1 MKKKVHWGVVGA
13 TLIVAGGMAVFTI
26 NEQNYSRQVE
36 AVASELSTHKKQLQ
50 KIETEIAGLYADEH
64 KQFLSSDV
72 TQAKIDSLKKTIE
85 KFKSEAESHAKKV
98 ETLRKQDQE
107 TCQKELAD
115 ITKLDEK
122 INKVQVIFDQTQAV
136 NSLFQT
142 PYIENAEIN
151 EEAIIIDDLNSQMIE
166 EQKEKIE
173 LENLE
178 ENEFT
183 SIVTQAMEAAG
194 NQLSQIERARKV
206 VEELYKDGK
215 STDKVT
221 RETLESAKKEVEL
234 IKNEKA
240 KKSFNEPLKAIEE
253 KVTADEKAEAER
265 VAAEEAK
272 RQEEQASENQATQ
285 QMEVPENQ
293 SEATDPVASPTTPNT
308 PGQNVT
314 GNSNT
319 VEPTTPVVPPTNSG
333 SGSNTGG
340 ATSTPGGNTSGGS
353 AGGNSSGSTP
363 TPAPAPAPT
372 PEAPYALNP
381 YSGSGVQYS
390 NWDMAINA
398 AQIKMADPN
407 SGIRGYRIITE
418 FWSDGTEK
426 YYLEFY

>member
-13 TLIVAGGMAVFTI
+13 TIIVAGGMAVFTI

-122 INKVQVIFDQTQAV
+122 INEVQMIFDQTQVV
-136 NSLFQT
+136 NSLFST

-151 EEAIIIDDLNSQMIE
+151 EEAIIIDDLNSEMIE
-166 EQKEKIE
+166 EKKEKIE

-178 ENEFT
+178 ENEF
-183 SIVTQAMEAAG
+183 SSAISKAIKSAE
-194 NQLSQIERARKV
+194 NQLAQIERARKV

-215 STDKVT
+215 PTDKVT
-221 RETLESAKKEVEL
+221 RETLESVKKEVEL

-285 QMEVPENQ
+285 QTEVPETQ
-293 SEATDPVASPTTPNT
+293 SATTDPVDTPTTPNR
-308 PGQNVT
+308 PVQNVT
-314 GNSNT
+314 ENIT
-319 VEPTTPVVPPTNSG
+319 VQPTTPVAPPTNSG

-340 ATSTPGGNTSGGS
+340 TTSTPGSNTSGGS
-353 AGGNSSGSTP
+353 TGGGM
-363 TPAPAPAPT
+363 TPAPTPTPT

-381 YSGSGVQYS
+381 YRGSGTMYTS
-390 NWDMAINA
+390 NSSAIA
-398 AQIKMADPN
+398 AGENWILTSPN
-407 SGIRGYRIITE
+407 SSGGYNIIDE
-418 FWSDGTEK
+418 YWSDGSVR
-426 YYLEFY
+426 YYLELY

>member
-13 TLIVAGGMAVFTI
+13 TIIVAGGMAVFTI

-107 TCQKELAD
+107 TCQKELVD

-122 INKVQVIFDQTQAV
+122 INEVQMIFDQTQAV
-136 NSLFQT
+136 NSLFST

-151 EEAIIIDDLNSQMIE
+151 ENSVIIDDLKTEKIE
-166 EQKEKIE
+166 EQKQKIDI
-173 LENLE
+173 ENLE
-178 ENEFT
+178 ESEF
-183 SIVTQAMEAAG
+183 SSAISKAIESAE
-194 NQLSQIERARKV
+194 NQLSQIEKTRKV
-206 VEELYKDGK
+206 IEELYKDGK
-215 STDKVT
+215 PTDKIS
-221 RETLESAKKEVEL
+221 REALDAAKKEVEL

-240 KKSFNEPLKAIEE
+240 KKSFNESLKVIEE

-272 RQEEQASENQATQ
+272 RQEEQAVANQAMQ
-285 QMEVPENQ
+285 QTEVPENQ
-293 SEATDPVASPTTPNT
+293 SEATDPVDTPTTPNT
-308 PGQNVT
+308 PVQNVT
-314 GNSNT
+314 GNPNT
-319 VEPTTPVVPPTNSG
+319 VQPTTSVAPPANPG

-340 ATSTPGGNTSGGS
+340 TTSTPGGNTNGGP

-363 TPAPAPAPT
+363 APTPTPT

-381 YSGSGVQYS
+381 YRGSGTMYTS
-390 NWDMAINA
+390 NSSAIA
-398 AQIKMADPN
+398 AGENWILTSPN
-407 SGIRGYRIITE
+407 SSGGYNIIDE
-418 FWSDGTEK
+418 YWSDGSVR
-426 YYLEFY
+426 YYLELY

>member
-36 AVASELSTHKKQLQ
+36 AVTSELSTHKKQLQ

-85 KFKSEAESHAKKV
+85 KYKSEAESHVKKI

-151 EEAIIIDDLNSQMIE
+151 EAAIIIDDLNSEMIE

-215 STDKVT
+215 PTDKVT

-272 RQEEQASENQATQ
+272 RQEEQVAENQATQ
-285 QMEVPENQ
+285 QETQ
-293 SEATDPVASPTTPNT
+293 SETTDPVASPATPNT

-319 VEPTTPVVPPTNSG
+319 VQPTTPVAPPANPG

-340 ATSTPGGNTSGGS
+340 TTSTPGGNTNGGP

-363 TPAPAPAPT
+363 APTPTPT

-381 YSGSGVQYS
+381 YRGSGTMYTS
-390 NWDMAINA
+390 NSSAIA
-398 AQIKMADPN
+398 AGENWILTSPN
-407 SGIRGYRIITE
+407 SSGGYNIIDE
-418 FWSDGTEK
+418 YWSDGSVR
-426 YYLEFY
+426 YYLELY

>member
-1 MKKKVHWGVVGA
+1 MKKKVNWGVVGA

-85 KFKSEAESHAKKV
+85 KYKSDATTHAKKV

-107 TCQKELAD
+107 TCQKELVD

-122 INKVQVIFDQTQAV
+122 INEVQVIFDQTQAV

-151 EEAIIIDDLNSQMIE
+151 EEATIIDDLNSEMIE

-178 ENEFT
+178 ENEF
-183 SIVTQAMEAAG
+183 SSAISKAIKFAE
-194 NQLSQIERARKV
+194 NQLAQIEKVRKV

-215 STDKVT
+215 PTDKVT
-221 RETLESAKKEVEL
+221 RETLESVKKEVEL

-240 KKSFNEPLKAIEE
+240 RKSFNEPLKAIEE
-253 KVTADEKAEAER
+253 KITTDEKAEAER

-272 RQEEQASENQATQ
+272 RQEEQAVANQAMQ
-285 QMEVPENQ
+285 QETQ
-293 SEATDPVASPTTPNT
+293 SETTDPVASPATPNT

-319 VEPTTPVVPPTNSG
+319 VQPTTPVAPPANPG

-340 ATSTPGGNTSGGS
+340 TTSTPGGNTNGGP

-363 TPAPAPAPT
+363 APTPTPT

-381 YSGSGVQYS
+381 YRGSGTMYTS
-390 NWDMAINA
+390 NSSAIA
-398 AQIKMADPN
+398 AGENWILTSPN
-407 SGIRGYRIITE
+407 SSGGYNIIDE
-418 FWSDGTEK
+418 YWSDGSVR
-426 YYLEFY
+426 YYLELY

>member
-1 MKKKVHWGVVGA
+1 MKKKLHWGVVGA

-36 AVASELSTHKKQLQ
+36 AVTSELSTHKKQLLR
-50 KIETEIAGLYADEH
+50 IETEMAGLYADEH

-72 TQAKIDSLKKTIE
+72 TQAKIDSLKKTTE
-85 KFKSEAESHAKKV
+85 KYKSEAESHAKKV

-122 INKVQVIFDQTQAV
+122 INEVQVIFDQTQAV
-136 NSLFQT
+136 NSLFST

-151 EEAIIIDDLNSQMIE
+151 EEAIIIDDLNSEMIE
-166 EQKEKIE
+166 EQKEKIV

-215 STDKVT
+215 PTDKVT

-240 KKSFNEPLKAIEE
+240 RKSFNEPLKAIEE
-253 KVTADEKAEAER
+253 KITTDEKAEAER

-272 RQEEQASENQATQ
+272 RQEEQAVANQAMKQT
-285 QMEVPENQ
+285 EVPETQ
-293 SEATDPVASPTTPNT
+293 SEAIDSVASPATPNT
-308 PGQNVT
+308 PVQNVT
-314 GNSNT
+314 ENIT
-319 VEPTTPVVPPTNSG
+319 VQPTTPVAPPANPG

-353 AGGNSSGSTP
+353 AGGNSSGSIGGSTTP
-363 TPAPAPAPT
+363 IPM
-372 PEAPYALNP
+372 PEAPYPLVPYTGNGMLNNL
-381 YSGSGVQYS
+381 S
-390 NWDMAINA
+390 AI
-398 AQIKMADPN
+398 ISSYK
-407 SGIRGYRIITE
+407 
-418 FWSDGTEK
+418 K
-426 YYLEFY
+426 

>member
-36 AVASELSTHKKQLQ
+36 AVTSELSTHKKQLLR
-50 KIETEIAGLYADEH
+50 IETEMAGLYADEH

-85 KFKSEAESHAKKV
+85 KYKSEAESHAKKV

-122 INKVQVIFDQTQAV
+122 INEVQMIFDQTQVV
-136 NSLFQT
+136 NSLFST

-151 EEAIIIDDLNSQMIE
+151 EEAIIIDDLNSEMIE

-206 VEELYKDGK
+206 VEELYKDDK
-215 STDKVT
+215 PTDKVT

-253 KVTADEKAEAER
+253 KITTDEKAEAER

-272 RQEEQASENQATQ
+272 RQEEQAVANQAMQ
-285 QMEVPENQ
+285 QTEVPETQ
-293 SEATDPVASPTTPNT
+293 SEATDSVASPTTPNT
-308 PGQNVT
+308 PVQNVT
-314 GNSNT
+314 ENIT
-319 VEPTTPVVPPTNSG
+319 VQPTTPVAPPANPG

-353 AGGNSSGSTP
+353 TGGNSSGSTP
-363 TPAPAPAPT
+363 APT
-372 PEAPYALNP
+372 PEPPYALNP
-381 YSGSGVQYS
+381 YRGSGTFYAS
-390 NWDMAINA
+390 HGA
-398 AQIKMADPN
+398 ATAAGRAEAANPSSTFN
-407 SGIRGYRIITE
+407 GYKIYTE
-418 FWSDGTEK
+418 VWSDGTEK

>member
-36 AVASELSTHKKQLQ
+36 AVTSELSTHKKQLQ

-107 TCQKELAD
+107 TCQKELVD

-122 INKVQVIFDQTQAV
+122 INEVQMIFDQTQAV
-136 NSLFQT
+136 NSLFST

-151 EEAIIIDDLNSQMIE
+151 EEAIIIDDLNSEMIE
-166 EQKEKIE
+166 EKKEKIE

-178 ENEFT
+178 ENEF
-183 SIVTQAMEAAG
+183 SSAISKAIKSAE
-194 NQLSQIERARKV
+194 NQLAQIERVRKV

-215 STDKVT
+215 PTDKVT
-221 RETLESAKKEVEL
+221 RETLESVKKEVEL

-272 RQEEQASENQATQ
+272 RQEEQVAENQATQ
-285 QMEVPENQ
+285 QETQ
-293 SEATDPVASPTTPNT
+293 SETTDPVASPATPNT

-319 VEPTTPVVPPTNSG
+319 VQPTTPVAPPANPG

-340 ATSTPGGNTSGGS
+340 TTSTPGGNTNGGP

-363 TPAPAPAPT
+363 APTPTPT

-381 YSGSGVQYS
+381 YRGSGTMYTS
-390 NWDMAINA
+390 NSSAIA
-398 AQIKMADPN
+398 AGENWILTSPN
-407 SGIRGYRIITE
+407 SSGGYNIIDE
-418 FWSDGTEK
+418 YWSDGSVR
-426 YYLEFY
+426 YYLELY

>member
-1 MKKKVHWGVVGA
+1 MKKKVNWGVVGA

-85 KFKSEAESHAKKV
+85 KYKSDATTHAKKV

-107 TCQKELAD
+107 TCQKELVD

-122 INKVQVIFDQTQAV
+122 INEVQVIFDQTQAV

-151 EEAIIIDDLNSQMIE
+151 EEATIIDDLNSEMIE

-178 ENEFT
+178 ENEF
-183 SIVTQAMEAAG
+183 SSAISKAIKFAE
-194 NQLSQIERARKV
+194 NQLAQIEKVRKV

-215 STDKVT
+215 PTDKVT
-221 RETLESAKKEVEL
+221 RETLESVKKEVEL

-240 KKSFNEPLKAIEE
+240 RKSFNEPLKAIEE
-253 KVTADEKAEAER
+253 KITTDEKAEAER

-272 RQEEQASENQATQ
+272 RQEEQAVANQAMQ
-285 QMEVPENQ
+285 QETQ
-293 SEATDPVASPTTPNT
+293 SETTDPVASPATPNT

-319 VEPTTPVVPPTNSG
+319 VQPTTPVAPPANPG

-340 ATSTPGGNTSGGS
+340 TTSTPGGNTNGGP

-363 TPAPAPAPT
+363 APT
-372 PEAPYALNP
+372 PTPRPEAPYALNP
-381 YSGSGVQYS
+381 YRGSGTMYTS
-390 NWDMAINA
+390 NSSAIA
-398 AQIKMADPN
+398 AGENWILTSPN
-407 SGIRGYRIITE
+407 SSGGYNIIDE
-418 FWSDGTEK
+418 YWSDGSVR
-426 YYLEFY
+426 YYLELY

>member
-1 MKKKVHWGVVGA
+1 MYIAVAIVTA
-13 TLIVAGGMAVFTI
+13 SITLFIV
-26 NEQNYSRQVE
+26 NEQSYSKKVE
-36 AVASELSTHKKQLQ
+36 AVTSELSTHKKQLL
-50 KIETEIAGLYADEH
+50 KIETEIAALYADEH
-64 KQFLSSDV
+64 KQFLSIDV
-72 TQAKIDSLKKTIE
+72 TQAKIDSLKQTIE
-85 KFKSEAESHAKKV
+85 KYKSEAESHAKKV

-122 INKVQVIFDQTQAV
+122 INEVQMIFDQTQAV
-136 NSLFQT
+136 NSLFST

-151 EEAIIIDDLNSQMIE
+151 EEAIIIDDLNSEMIE

-215 STDKVT
+215 PTDKVT

-272 RQEEQASENQATQ
+272 RQEGQAVANQATQ

-293 SEATDPVASPTTPNT
+293 SEATDPVASPATPNT

-319 VEPTTPVVPPTNSG
+319 VQPTTPVVPPTNSG

-340 ATSTPGGNTSGGS
+340 ATSTPSGGS
-353 AGGNSSGSTP
+353 NAGGSSNGSTP
-363 TPAPAPAPT
+363 APTPT
-372 PEAPYALNP
+372 PEAPYPLVP
-381 YSGSGVQYS
+381 YTGNGTLYPSYEAAAAAGEQHG
-390 NWDMAINA
+390 INGG
-398 AQIKMADPN
+398 N
-407 SGIRGYRIITE
+407 GYGIYTE
-418 FWSDGTEK
+418 YWSDGTEK
-426 YYLEFY
+426 YYLELY

>member
-1 MKKKVHWGVVGA
+1 MKKKVNWGVVGA

-36 AVASELSTHKKQLQ
+36 AVTSELSTHKKQLQ

-85 KFKSEAESHAKKV
+85 KYKSEAESHVKKI

-151 EEAIIIDDLNSQMIE
+151 EAAIIIDDLNSEMIE

-183 SIVTQAMEAAG
+183 SIVTQAMEAA
-194 NQLSQIERARKV
+194 
-206 VEELYKDGK
+206 
-215 STDKVT
+215 
-221 RETLESAKKEVEL
+221 
-234 IKNEKA
+234 
-240 KKSFNEPLKAIEE
+240 
-253 KVTADEKAEAER
+253 
-265 VAAEEAK
+265 
-272 RQEEQASENQATQ
+272 
-285 QMEVPENQ
+285 
-293 SEATDPVASPTTPNT
+293 
-308 PGQNVT
+308 
-314 GNSNT
+314 
-319 VEPTTPVVPPTNSG
+319 
-333 SGSNTGG
+333 
-340 ATSTPGGNTSGGS
+340 
-353 AGGNSSGSTP
+353 
-363 TPAPAPAPT
+363 
-372 PEAPYALNP
+372 
-381 YSGSGVQYS
+381 
-390 NWDMAINA
+390 
-398 AQIKMADPN
+398 
-407 SGIRGYRIITE
+407 
-418 FWSDGTEK
+418 
-426 YYLEFY
+426 

>member
-1 MKKKVHWGVVGA
+1 MYIAVAIVTA
-13 TLIVAGGMAVFTI
+13 SITLFIV
-26 NEQNYSRQVE
+26 NEQSYSKKVE
-36 AVASELSTHKKQLQ
+36 AVTSELSTHKKQLL

-85 KFKSEAESHAKKV
+85 KYKSDATTHAKKV

-122 INKVQVIFDQTQAV
+122 INEVQMIFDQTQAV

-142 PYIENAEIN
+142 PYIKNAEIN
-151 EEAIIIDDLNSQMIE
+151 EEAIIIDDLNSEMIE
-166 EQKEKIE
+166 EKKEKIE

-206 VEELYKDGK
+206 VEELYKDDK
-215 STDKVT
+215 PTDKVT
-221 RETLESAKKEVEL
+221 RETLESAKKEVKL

-253 KVTADEKAEAER
+253 EVTADEKAEAER
-265 VAAEEAK
+265 VAAEEAQ
-272 RQEEQASENQATQ
+272 RQEEQAVANQAMQ
-285 QMEVPENQ
+285 QTEVPETQ
-293 SEATDPVASPTTPNT
+293 SEATDSVASPATPNT
-308 PGQNVT
+308 PVQNVT
-314 GNSNT
+314 ENIT
-319 VEPTTPVVPPTNSG
+319 VQPTTPVALPANSG
-333 SGSNTGG
+333 SDSNTGG
-340 ATSTPGGNTSGGS
+340 TTSTPGGNTNGGP
-353 AGGNSSGSTP
+353 AGGNSSGS

-381 YSGSGVQYS
+381 YRGSGVQYS

>member
-1 MKKKVHWGVVGA
+1 MKKKVNWGVVGA

-85 KFKSEAESHAKKV
+85 KYKLDATTHAKKV

-107 TCQKELAD
+107 TCQKELVD

-122 INKVQVIFDQTQAV
+122 INEVQVIFDQTQAV

-151 EEAIIIDDLNSQMIE
+151 EEATIIDDLNSEMIE

-178 ENEFT
+178 ENEF
-183 SIVTQAMEAAG
+183 SSAISKAIKFAE
-194 NQLSQIERARKV
+194 NQLAQIEKVRKV

-215 STDKVT
+215 PTDKVT
-221 RETLESAKKEVEL
+221 RETLESVKKEVEL

-240 KKSFNEPLKAIEE
+240 RKSFNEPLKAIEE
-253 KVTADEKAEAER
+253 KITTDEKAEAER

-272 RQEEQASENQATQ
+272 RQEEQAVANQAMQ
-285 QMEVPENQ
+285 QETQ
-293 SEATDPVASPTTPNT
+293 SETTDPVASPATPNT

-319 VEPTTPVVPPTNSG
+319 VQPTTPVAPPANPG

-340 ATSTPGGNTSGGS
+340 TTSTPGGNTNGGP

-363 TPAPAPAPT
+363 APTPTPT

-381 YSGSGVQYS
+381 YRGSGTMYTS
-390 NWDMAINA
+390 NSSAIA
-398 AQIKMADPN
+398 AGENWILTSPN
-407 SGIRGYRIITE
+407 SSGGYNIIDE
-418 FWSDGTEK
+418 YWSDGSVR
-426 YYLEFY
+426 YYLELY

>member
-1 MKKKVHWGVVGA
+1 MKWVYIAVAIVTA
-13 TLIVAGGMAVFTI
+13 SITLFIV
-26 NEQNYSRQVE
+26 NEQSYSKKVE
-36 AVASELSTHKKQLQ
+36 AVTSELSTHKKQLL

-85 KFKSEAESHAKKV
+85 KYKSDATTHAKKV

-122 INKVQVIFDQTQAV
+122 INEVQMIFDQTQAV

-142 PYIENAEIN
+142 PYIKNAEIN
-151 EEAIIIDDLNSQMIE
+151 EEAIIIDDLNSEMIE
-166 EQKEKIE
+166 EKKEKIE

-215 STDKVT
+215 PTDKVT
-221 RETLESAKKEVEL
+221 RETLESAKKEVKL

-253 KVTADEKAEAER
+253 EVTADEKAEAER

-272 RQEEQASENQATQ
+272 RQEEQAVANQAMQ
-285 QMEVPENQ
+285 QTEVPETQ
-293 SEATDPVASPTTPNT
+293 SEATDPVDTPATPNI
-308 PGQNVT
+308 PAQNVT
-314 GNSNT
+314 ENIT
-319 VEPTTPVVPPTNSG
+319 VQPTTPVVPPTNSG
-333 SGSNTGG
+333 NGSNTGGG
-340 ATSTPGGNTSGGS
+340 ATSTPSGNTSGGS
-353 AGGNSSGSTP
+353 NAGGSSGGSTP
-363 TPAPAPAPT
+363 TPTPTPT

-381 YSGSGVQYS
+381 YSGSGTFYS
-390 NWDMAINA
+390 TYEA
-398 AQIKMADPN
+398 AN
-407 SGIRGYRIITE
+407 SAGRTTTNISGYRIITE

>member
-1 MKKKVHWGVVGA
+1 MKKKVNWGVVGA

-85 KFKSEAESHAKKV
+85 KYKSDATTHAKKV

-107 TCQKELAD
+107 TCQKELVD

-122 INKVQVIFDQTQAV
+122 INEVQVIFDQTQAV

-151 EEAIIIDDLNSQMIE
+151 EEATIIDDLNSEMIE

-178 ENEFT
+178 ENEF
-183 SIVTQAMEAAG
+183 SSAISKAIKFAE
-194 NQLSQIERARKV
+194 NQLAQIEKVRKV

-215 STDKVT
+215 PTDKVT
-221 RETLESAKKEVEL
+221 RETLESVKKEVEL

-240 KKSFNEPLKAIEE
+240 RKSFNEPLKAIEE
-253 KVTADEKAEAER
+253 KITTDEKAEAER

-272 RQEEQASENQATQ
+272 RQEEQAVANQAMQ
-285 QMEVPENQ
+285 QETQ
-293 SEATDPVASPTTPNT
+293 SETTDPVASPATPNT

-319 VEPTTPVVPPTNSG
+319 VQPTTPVAPPANPG

-340 ATSTPGGNTSGGS
+340 TTSTPGGNTNGGP

-363 TPAPAPAPT
+363 APTPTPT

-381 YSGSGVQYS
+381 YRGSGTMYTS
-390 NWDMAINA
+390 NSSAIA
-398 AQIKMADPN
+398 AGENWILTFPN
-407 SGIRGYRIITE
+407 SSGGYNIIDE
-418 FWSDGTEK
+418 YWSDGSVR
-426 YYLEFY
+426 YYLELY

>member
-1 MKKKVHWGVVGA
+1 MYIAVAIVTA
-13 TLIVAGGMAVFTI
+13 SITLFIV
-26 NEQNYSRQVE
+26 NEQSYSRKVE
-36 AVASELSTHKKQLQ
+36 AVTSELSTHKKQLLR
-50 KIETEIAGLYADEH
+50 IETEIAGLYADEH

-85 KFKSEAESHAKKV
+85 KYKSDATTHAKKV

-115 ITKLDEK
+115 ITKLDDK

-166 EQKEKIE
+166 EQKEKIV

-215 STDKVT
+215 TTDKVT

-240 KKSFNEPLKAIEE
+240 RKSFNEPLKAIEE
-253 KVTADEKAEAER
+253 KITTDEKAEAER
-265 VAAEEAK
+265 EAAEEAQ
-272 RQEEQASENQATQ
+272 RQEEQAVANQAMQ
-285 QMEVPENQ
+285 QTEVPETQ
-293 SEATDPVASPTTPNT
+293 SEATDSVASPATPNK
-308 PGQNVT
+308 PVQNVT
-314 GNSNT
+314 ENIT
-319 VEPTTPVVPPTNSG
+319 VQPTTPVAPPTNSG

-340 ATSTPGGNTSGGS
+340 ATTPGGNTSGGS
-353 AGGNSSGSTP
+353 AGGNSSGSTGGST
-363 TPAPAPAPT
+363 TPIPM
-372 PEAPYALNP
+372 PEAPYPLVP
-381 YSGSGVQYS
+381 YTGNGTQYS
-390 NWDMAINA
+390 TFAAASSAGEEKLRDINS
-398 AQIKMADPN
+398 N
-407 SGIRGYRIITE
+407 IRGYNIITQY
-418 FWSDGTEK
+418 WSDGTEK

>member
-36 AVASELSTHKKQLQ
+36 AVTSELSTHKKQLQ

-85 KFKSEAESHAKKV
+85 KYKSEAESHVKKI

-151 EEAIIIDDLNSQMIE
+151 EEAIIIDDLNSEMIE

-215 STDKVT
+215 PTDKVT

-240 KKSFNEPLKAIEE
+240 RKSFNEPLKAIEE
-253 KVTADEKAEAER
+253 KITTDEKAEAER
-265 VAAEEAK
+265 VATEEAK
-272 RQEEQASENQATQ
+272 RQEEQAVANQATQ
-285 QMEVPENQ
+285 QETQ
-293 SEATDPVASPTTPNT
+293 SETTDPVASPATPNT

-319 VEPTTPVVPPTNSG
+319 VQPTTPVAPPTNPG

-340 ATSTPGGNTSGGS
+340 TTSTPGGNTNGGP
-353 AGGNSSGSTP
+353 AGGNSNGSTP
-363 TPAPAPAPT
+363 APIPT
-372 PEAPYALNP
+372 PEAPYPLNP
-381 YSGSGVQYS
+381 YRGSGTMYTS
-390 NWDMAINA
+390 NSSAIA
-398 AQIKMADPN
+398 AGENWILTSPN
-407 SGIRGYRIITE
+407 SSGGYNIIDE
-418 FWSDGTEK
+418 YWSDGSVR
-426 YYLEFY
+426 YYLELY

>member
-1 MKKKVHWGVVGA
+1 MYIAVAIVTA
-13 TLIVAGGMAVFTI
+13 SITLFIV
-26 NEQNYSRQVE
+26 NEQSYSKKVE
-36 AVASELSTHKKQLQ
+36 AVTSELSTHKKQLLR
-50 KIETEIAGLYADEH
+50 IETEMAALYADEH
-64 KQFLSSDV
+64 KQFLSIDV
-72 TQAKIDSLKKTIE
+72 TQAKIDSLKQTIE
-85 KFKSEAESHAKKV
+85 KYKSEAESHAKKV

-122 INKVQVIFDQTQAV
+122 INEVQMIFDQTQAV
-136 NSLFQT
+136 NSLFST

-151 EEAIIIDDLNSQMIE
+151 EEAIIIDDLNSEMIE

-206 VEELYKDGK
+206 VEELYKDDK
-215 STDKVT
+215 PTDKVT

-265 VAAEEAK
+265 VAAEEAQ
-272 RQEEQASENQATQ
+272 RQEEQAVANQAMQ
-285 QMEVPENQ
+285 QMEVPETQ
-293 SEATDPVASPTTPNT
+293 SEATDPVASPATPNT

-319 VEPTTPVVPPTNSG
+319 VQPTTPVVPPTNSG

-353 AGGNSSGSTP
+353 AGGNSSGSTGGST
-363 TPAPAPAPT
+363 TPIPM
-372 PEAPYALNP
+372 PEAPYPLVP
-381 YSGSGVQYS
+381 YTGNGTQYS
-390 NWDMAINA
+390 TFAAASSAGEEKLRDINS
-398 AQIKMADPN
+398 N
-407 SGIRGYRIITE
+407 IRGYNIITQY
-418 FWSDGTEK
+418 WSDGTEK

>member
-1 MKKKVHWGVVGA
+1 MKKKVNWGVVGA

-36 AVASELSTHKKQLQ
+36 AVTSELSTHKKQLQ

-85 KFKSEAESHAKKV
+85 KYKSDATTHAKKV

-107 TCQKELAD
+107 TCQKELVD

-122 INKVQVIFDQTQAV
+122 INEVQVIFDQTQAV

-151 EEAIIIDDLNSQMIE
+151 EEATIIDDLNSEMIE

-178 ENEFT
+178 ENEF
-183 SIVTQAMEAAG
+183 SSAISKAIKFAE
-194 NQLSQIERARKV
+194 NQLAQIEKVRKV

-215 STDKVT
+215 PTDKVT
-221 RETLESAKKEVEL
+221 RETLESVKKEVEL

-240 KKSFNEPLKAIEE
+240 RKSFNEPLKAIEE
-253 KVTADEKAEAER
+253 KITTDEKAEAER

-272 RQEEQASENQATQ
+272 RQEEQAVANQAMQ
-285 QMEVPENQ
+285 QETQ
-293 SEATDPVASPTTPNT
+293 SETTDPVASPATPNT
-308 PGQNVT
+308 PG
-314 GNSNT
+314 
-319 VEPTTPVVPPTNSG
+319 
-333 SGSNTGG
+333 
-340 ATSTPGGNTSGGS
+340 
-353 AGGNSSGSTP
+353 
-363 TPAPAPAPT
+363 
-372 PEAPYALNP
+372 
-381 YSGSGVQYS
+381 
-390 NWDMAINA
+390 
-398 AQIKMADPN
+398 KM
-407 SGIRGYRIITE
+407 
-418 FWSDGTEK
+418 
-426 YYLEFY
+426 

>member
-36 AVASELSTHKKQLQ
+36 AVTSELSTHKKQLQ

-85 KFKSEAESHAKKV
+85 KYKSEAESHVKKI

-151 EEAIIIDDLNSQMIE
+151 EEAIIIDDLNSEMIE

-215 STDKVT
+215 PTDKVT

-272 RQEEQASENQATQ
+272 RQEEQVVANQGTQ
-285 QMEVPENQ
+285 QTEVPETQ
-293 SEATDPVASPTTPNT
+293 SEATDSVTSPATPNT
-308 PGQNVT
+308 PVQNVT
-314 GNSNT
+314 ENIT
-319 VEPTTPVVPPTNSG
+319 VQPTTPVAPPANPG

-340 ATSTPGGNTSGGS
+340 TTSTPGGNTNGGPAGGS
-353 AGGNSSGSTP
+353 SGGSTP
-363 TPAPAPAPT
+363 TPTPTPT

-381 YSGSGVQYS
+381 YRGSGTFYAS
-390 NWDMAINA
+390 HGA
-398 AQIKMADPN
+398 AAEAGRAEAANPSSTFN
-407 SGIRGYRIITE
+407 GYKIYTE
-418 FWSDGTEK
+418 VWSDGTEK

>member
-1 MKKKVHWGVVGA
+1 MKKKLHWGVVGA

-36 AVASELSTHKKQLQ
+36 AVTSELSTHKKQLLR
-50 KIETEIAGLYADEH
+50 IETEMAGLYADEH

-72 TQAKIDSLKKTIE
+72 TQAKIDSLKKTTE
-85 KFKSEAESHAKKV
+85 KYKSEAESHAKKV

-122 INKVQVIFDQTQAV
+122 INEVQVIFDQTQAV
-136 NSLFQT
+136 NSLFST

-151 EEAIIIDDLNSQMIE
+151 EEAIIIDDLNSEMIE
-166 EQKEKIE
+166 EQKEKIV

-215 STDKVT
+215 PTDKVT

-240 KKSFNEPLKAIEE
+240 RKSFNEPLKAIEE
-253 KVTADEKAEAER
+253 KITTDEKAEAER

-272 RQEEQASENQATQ
+272 RQEEQAVANQAMRQT
-285 QMEVPENQ
+285 EVPETQ
-293 SEATDPVASPTTPNT
+293 SEAIDSVASPATPNT
-308 PGQNVT
+308 PVQNVT
-314 GNSNT
+314 ENIT
-319 VEPTTPVVPPTNSG
+319 VQPTTPVAPPANPG

-353 AGGNSSGSTP
+353 AGGNSSGSIGGSTTP
-363 TPAPAPAPT
+363 IPM
-372 PEAPYALNP
+372 PEAPYPLVP
-381 YSGSGVQYS
+381 YTGNGTQYS
-390 NWDMAINA
+390 TFAAASYAGEEKLRDINS
-398 AQIKMADPN
+398 N
-407 SGIRGYRIITE
+407 IRGYNIITQY
-418 FWSDGTEK
+418 WSDGTEK

>member
-1 MKKKVHWGVVGA
+1 
-13 TLIVAGGMAVFTI
+13 MAVFTI

-36 AVASELSTHKKQLQ
+36 AVTSELSTHKKQLQ

-85 KFKSEAESHAKKV
+85 KYKSEAESHVKKI

-151 EEAIIIDDLNSQMIE
+151 EAAIIIDDLNSEMIE

-215 STDKVT
+215 PTDKVT

-272 RQEEQASENQATQ
+272 RQEEQVAENQATQ
-285 QMEVPENQ
+285 QETQ
-293 SEATDPVASPTTPNT
+293 SETTDPVASPTTPNT

-319 VEPTTPVVPPTNSG
+319 VQPTTPVAPPANPG

-340 ATSTPGGNTSGGS
+340 TTSTPGGNTNGGP

-363 TPAPAPAPT
+363 APTPTPT

-381 YSGSGVQYS
+381 YRGSGTMYTS
-390 NWDMAINA
+390 NSSAIA
-398 AQIKMADPN
+398 AGENWILTSPN
-407 SGIRGYRIITE
+407 SSGGYNIIDE
-418 FWSDGTEK
+418 YWSDGSVR
-426 YYLEFY
+426 YYLELY

>member
-1 MKKKVHWGVVGA
+1 MKKKVRWGVVGA

-85 KFKSEAESHAKKV
+85 KYKSEAESHVKKI

-151 EEAIIIDDLNSQMIE
+151 EAAIIIDDLNSEMIE

-215 STDKVT
+215 PTDKVT

-272 RQEEQASENQATQ
+272 RQEEQVAENQATQ
-285 QMEVPENQ
+285 QETQ
-293 SEATDPVASPTTPNT
+293 SETTDPVASPATPNT

-319 VEPTTPVVPPTNSG
+319 VQPTTPVAPPANPG

-340 ATSTPGGNTSGGS
+340 TTSTPGGNTNGGP

-363 TPAPAPAPT
+363 APTPTPT

-381 YSGSGVQYS
+381 YRGSGTMYTS
-390 NWDMAINA
+390 NSSAIA
-398 AQIKMADPN
+398 AGENWILTSPN
-407 SGIRGYRIITE
+407 SSGGYNIIDE
-418 FWSDGTEK
+418 YWSDGSVR
-426 YYLEFY
+426 YYLELY

>member
-36 AVASELSTHKKQLQ
+36 AVTSELSTHKKQLQ

-107 TCQKELAD
+107 TCQKELVD

-122 INKVQVIFDQTQAV
+122 INEVQMIFDQTQAV
-136 NSLFQT
+136 NSLFST

-151 EEAIIIDDLNSQMIE
+151 EEAIIIDDLNSEMIE
-166 EQKEKIE
+166 EKKEKIE

-178 ENEFT
+178 ENEF
-183 SIVTQAMEAAG
+183 SSAISKAIKSAE
-194 NQLSQIERARKV
+194 NQLAQIERARKV

-215 STDKVT
+215 PTDKVT
-221 RETLESAKKEVEL
+221 RETLESVKKEVEL

-272 RQEEQASENQATQ
+272 RQEEQVAENQATQ
-285 QMEVPENQ
+285 QETQ
-293 SEATDPVASPTTPNT
+293 SETTDPVASPATPNT

-319 VEPTTPVVPPTNSG
+319 VQPTTPVAPPANPG

-340 ATSTPGGNTSGGS
+340 TTSTPGGNTNGGP

-363 TPAPAPAPT
+363 APTPTPT

-381 YSGSGVQYS
+381 YRGSGTMYTS
-390 NWDMAINA
+390 NSSAIA
-398 AQIKMADPN
+398 AGENWILTSPN
-407 SGIRGYRIITE
+407 SSGGYNIIDE
-418 FWSDGTEK
+418 YWSDGSVR
-426 YYLEFY
+426 YYLELY